1 MLWVRTKGPL
11 LCVLITP
18 VLISNF
24 NALQKNLWS
33 AAVSVAT
40 NSRNDFQLH
49 KEVIRVRRTSSSG
62 RGSNL
67 AAGEQ
72 IIFHLIE
79 KIIIVII
86 TTTIIIMI
94 IIIRKRT
101 LEQNLETHWYENT
114 IRQKHLIEDHWKFS
128 KYIDQEIETTRIW
141 RMKKQYHLLWV
152 L

>member
-40 NSRNDFQLH
+40 YSRNDFQLH
-49 KEVIRVRRTSSSG
+49 KEVIRVRRASSSG
-62 RGSNL
+62 RGSYL
-67 AAGEQ
+67 VAGEQ
-72 IIFHLIE
+72 TIFHLLE

-86 TTTIIIMI
+86 TIIIIIIMI
-94 IIIRKRT
+94 IIIRRKRT
-101 LEQNLETHWYENT
+101 LEQNLQTHWYENT

-128 KYIDQEIETTRIW
+128 QCKDQEIETTRMW
-141 RMKKQYHLLWV
+141 RMKKQHQLL
-152 L
+152 